1 MITEMH
7 SSLYQPILI
16 LLVVFTKRRTRLVKM
31 INLSTMLYNSV
42 THNMV
47 LMLVIM
53 THWTHK
59 HKENNLNM
67 TS

>member
-53 THWTHK
+53 TH
-59 HKENNLNM
+59 
-67 TS
+67 